1 MQRMMPPREKP
12 ADWEKQIRTMFSRI
26 SKHYDLMNRLMTFG
40 QDTIW
45 RRRVAAAA
53 AVSANARVLDIGAGT
68 GGIGQEVIA
77 NEGGR
82 KVVCADF
89 TPEMMQVGRG
99 RPGGDR
105 LHWCAADALHLPFA
119 DNAFNAVV
127 SGYLIRNVRSAA
139 EAFREQVRVAA
150 PGGRV
155 VCLDTTPPQ
164 STVLSPL
171 VGCFMAHI
179 IPPMGRIIS
188 GDTDAYSYL
197 PESTRRFLSPP
208 ALAAV
213 MREAG
218 LARLRWRT
226 FMFGTMAIHVGE
238 KHGGRR

>member
-1 MQRMMPPREKP
+1 MPAREKP
-12 ADWEKQIRTMFSRI
+12 ADWGRQIRTMFTRI

-40 QDTIW
+40 QDTTW
-45 RRRVAAAA
+45 RRRVATAA

-68 GGIGQEVIA
+68 GGIGREMIA
-77 NEGGR
+77 NGEGR
-82 KVVCADF
+82 TAVCADF

-119 DNAFNAVV
+119 DDAFDAVV

-139 EAFREQVRVAA
+139 EAFREQVRVVA

-164 STVLSPL
+164 SSVISPL
-171 VGCFMAHI
+171 LGCFMTHI
-179 IPPMGRIIS
+179 IPLMGRLIS
-188 GDTDAYSYL
+188 GDRDAYAYL

-213 MREAG
+213 MGEAG
-218 LARLRWRT
+218 LTHLRWRT

-238 KHGGRR
+238 KPGGRP